1 MRFCKALIILI
12 ATMLL
17 LFVGKSAKAE
27 TLQIGII
34 NPLSGPGAEWGLGAL
49 RGGEMATE
57 EVNAKGGLKVG
68 GKTYKVELLPYDDK
82 YTAKEGVAAAEKLVY
97 RDKVKFI
104 FGGVSSASLLAF
116 QPITEKEKVLV
127 LCNSFTDQAL
137 SPQKPFTLR
146 VLMTS
151 VEGIPLMTDWVLK
164 EYPKIKKALSFAPN
178 DASGYAGVKD
188 FEKAFKKHGIDLLS
202 KEYYERGTKDF
213 SPLATRVQMLNPD
226 VIAMTNAP
234 TSDSA
239 LMVKLLREMG
249 SQTFFVDCVSLDY
262 KQMVQIAG
270 KKAAE
275 GYMWGA
281 FHDNNDP
288 KIKEFNERYRKKY
301 GMDITTFQFPSFYQ
315 AFKAFYYAVEKS
327 QSLDPAIVRD
337 TIKYRIPEFE
347 GIMGKME
354 FGGKEFY
361 GIDNQYYGPYYAST
375 IRDGEQVILKKL
387 R

>member
-1 MRFCKALIILI
+1 MRLSKVLIVIKGFIIL
-12 ATMLL
+12 ALL
-17 LFVGKSAKAE
+17 IGAPVKAE
-27 TLQIGII
+27 TLKIGII

-68 GKTYKVELLPYDDK
+68 AKTYTVELLPYDDK

-127 LCNSFTDQAL
+127 LCNSFSDQAL

-151 VEGIPLMTDWVLK
+151 VEGIPLMMDWFFG
-164 EYPKIKKALSFAPN
+164 EYPKVKKVVSFAPN
-178 DASGYAGVKD
+178 DASGYAAVRD
-188 FEKAFKKHGIDLLS
+188 FERGLKKRNIDLIS

-213 SPLATRVQMLNPD
+213 APLATRIQMLNPD
-226 VIAMTNAP
+226 LMCAAGAP

-239 LMVKLLREMG
+239 LLVRLLREMG
-249 SQTFFVDCVSLDY
+249 SQTLFVDNVSLDV
-262 KQMVQIAG
+262 KQMVGIAG
-270 KKAAE
+270 KAAE

-281 FHDNNDP
+281 FHDMNEP
-288 KIKEFNERYRKKY
+288 KVKAFNEIYKKKY
-301 GMDITTFQFPSFYQ
+301 GVDISTFQFPSFYQ
-315 AFKAFYYAVEKS
+315 AFQAFYYAIEKS
-327 QSLDPAIVRD
+327 QSLDPATVRD

-347 GIMGKME
+347 GIMGKMQ

-361 GIDNQYYGPYYAST
+361 GIDNQYFGPYYAST
-375 IRDGEQVILKKL
+375 IRNGEQVILKKL